1 MSELPAQ
8 NKPFNHR
15 LMEILESEKGVFIG
29 EIHSQPAL
37 RQALTCLMPLLK
49 AQGVSTLSFETTQAD
64 IDEIL
69 KAPSRDIW
77 LQSQIPGQ
85 RYHPTEL
92 YSLVKEAQK
101 HGIHVIGHEDADRIK
116 RFEDAITNLK
126 EKAYRAI
133 DKEAEKIAD
142 PKERAAYTE
151 KERAGLFKQDRDS
164 PFMQEL
170 KKISDQ
176 LSPLNA
182 RGMQERNQFAAD
194 YIKEHS
200 KPGKI
205 VVMGGFRHSSY
216 GAEELQELQE
226 NVSEGQKSKPDGLDT
241 RLGIPSI
248 IIRDTD
254 LERVPRGVIGDT
266 RSLDKKTSDVL
277 LPSNLRSFLKENGIT
292 SWPPSPG
299 DAHTP
304 SISELSDRL
313 SPKPTPAPAPVAP
326 ATAPPKTK

>member
-1 MSELPAQ
+1 MGEQPTQ
-8 NKPFNHR
+8 HKPFNHR
-15 LMEILESEKGVFIG
+15 LMEALESGQGVFIG
-29 EIHSQPAL
+29 ENHSQPAL
-37 RQALTCLMPLLK
+37 RQALIYLMPLLK

-64 IDEIL
+64 VDAIL
-69 KAPSRDIW
+69 KAPSREVW
-77 LQSQIPGQ
+77 LQSQAAED

-101 HGIHVIGHEDADRIK
+101 YGIHVIGHEDAGRIK
-116 RFEDAITNLK
+116 RFEAAVSDLK

-133 DKEAEKIAD
+133 DIEAEKIAD

-151 KERAGLFKQDRDS
+151 KEREGLFKQDRDS

-176 LSPLNA
+176 LSPLNT
-182 RGMQERNQFAAD
+182 RGLLERNQFAAD

-205 VVMGGFRHSSY
+205 LVVGGLRHSAY
-216 GAEELQELQE
+216 GSVPLPELQG
-226 NVSEGQKSKPDGLDT
+226 NVSEEQKSKPDGLDT

-248 IIRDTD
+248 IIRDTSLD
-254 LERVPRGVIGDT
+254 RVPRGVIGDT
-266 RSLDKKTSDVL
+266 RALDTTTSDVL
-277 LPSNLRSFLKENGIT
+277 LPNNLRTFLKENGVS

-299 DAHTP
+299 DPHTP
-304 SISELSDRL
+304 SLSELSERL
-313 SPKPTPAPAPVAP
+313 SPKPTPTPVAP
-326 ATAPPKTK
+326 APKQTR